1 MTGFYK
7 QVKFIDKTVSLK
19 EQEILGGIAAYQQED
34 ENDEPKL
41 LFVICGCCGGTFEP
55 DEIEII
61 TVYQYWV
68 DLTEMIIGDE

>member
-7 QVKFIDKTVSLK
+7 QVKFIDKTVSPK

-55 DEIEII
+55 DEVEII
-61 TVYQYWV
+61 TVYHHWIN
-68 DLTEMIIGDE
+68 LTETIIGDE